1 MGMVSNR
8 VKMEQK
14 DVIKALKRLR
24 AHHSDDP
31 EYKKLRGDLPKD
43 WPI

>member
-1 MGMVSNR
+1 MVSSA
-8 VKMEQK
+8 VKMDQK
-14 DVIKALKRLR
+14 KVIAALNRLR

-31 EYKKLRGDLPKD
+31 EYKKLREDLPKN

>member
-1 MGMVSNR
+1 MVSNR
-8 VKMEQK
+8 VKMDQK
-14 DVIKALKRLR
+14 DVLAALKHLC

-31 EYKKLRGDLPKD
+31 EYKKLRRDLPKD